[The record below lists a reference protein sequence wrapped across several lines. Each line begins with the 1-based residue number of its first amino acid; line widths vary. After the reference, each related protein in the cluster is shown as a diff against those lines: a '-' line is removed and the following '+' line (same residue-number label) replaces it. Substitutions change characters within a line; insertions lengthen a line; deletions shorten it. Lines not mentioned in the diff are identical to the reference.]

1 MNIVKKIYQTLI
13 KAELVLVGIGFIA
26 LIIFVFMSA
35 ILRFFR
41 FSMSWNIDMSLLMLA
56 WTSFLGADIA
66 WRSGQLV
73 GIDLVTRNLPKKVAQ
88 VVEIIVLF
96 VILGA
101 QFILFYY
108 GARLAWIERVRT
120 YQSMPIPYALVTYS
134 LVVAAFSMSIST
146 VIKIYHAMKDLFQG
160 TQVEVVG

>member
-108 GARLAWIERVRT
+108 GARLAWVERVRT

-160 TQVEVVG
+160 SQVEVVG